1 MQRRDF
7 ITLLGAGS
15 AAAWLCAAHGKNAAG
30 IARIG
35 YLLPELPPALADVVF
50 PEGLRDL
57 GWIEG
62 QNILI
67 ERRNCPADVECLR
80 KSAVELVQLKVDII
94 VAVASAAVRAAR
106 DATTSIPIVFAA
118 TGDPVGQGFVASL
131 ARPGGN
137 LTGTSFDASPEITA
151 KQLQLIVE
159 TVPKASR
166 VAVLWNPAVPFIRTY
181 FQFAQNAAAALRLSL
196 QSAEAKEAKD
206 FEPAFDAM
214 VREHA
219 DALIVLS
226 DSLMTFHRGT
236 LAELAA
242 KHGIPALYGHNLYTE
257 AGGLM
262 SYGPSGPDLVRGAA
276 AYVDKILKGAAPADL
291 PVGQPVKFA
300 LIINLKTAKAL
311 GLEIPP
317 TLLARADQ
325 VIE

>member
-15 AAAWLCAAHGKNAAG
+15 AAAWLRAAHAKNAAG

-35 YLLPELPPALADVVF
+35 YLVLAPTSLEDAF
-50 PEGLRDL
+50 LEGLHDL

-62 QNILI
+62 QNISI
-67 ERRNCPADVECLR
+67 ERRYGAGDVEHLK

-94 VAVASAAVRAAR
+94 VAVASVAAQAAKN
-106 DATTSIPIVFAA
+106 ATTSIPIVFAA
-118 TGDPVGQGFVASL
+118 TGDPIGQGFVASL

-137 LTGTSFDASPEITA
+137 LTGTAFDAGAEIPA

-166 VAVLWNPAVPFIRTY
+166 VAVLWNPTSPVIRTY
-181 FQFAQNAAAALRLSL
+181 FQSTQNAAAALRLSL
-196 QSAEAKEAKD
+196 QSEEAKDAKD

-226 DSLMTFHRGT
+226 DAFMTIHAAT
-236 LAELAA
+236 IAELAA
-242 KHGIPALYGHNLYTE
+242 KHRIPALYGHNMYTE

-262 SYGPSGPDLVRGAA
+262 SYGPSVPDLVRAAA
-276 AYVDKILKGAAPADL
+276 AYVDKILKGATPADL
-291 PVGQPVKFA
+291 PVAQPVKFN

-317 TLLARADQ
+317 TLLARADH

>member
-1 MQRRDF
+1 MRRREF
-7 ITLLGAGS
+7 IALLGAAIAS
-15 AAAWLCAAHGKNAAG
+15 PRAAHAKDAAG

-35 YLLPELPPALADVVF
+35 FLNFFAYAPADDAFL
-50 PEGLRDL
+50 EGLHDL
-57 GWIEG
+57 GWIDG
-62 QNILI
+62 RNISI
-67 ERRNCPADVECLR
+67 ERRYGAGDVERLK

-94 VAVASAAVRAAR
+94 VAVASLAVRAAR

-137 LTGTSFDASPEITA
+137 LTGTSFDAGPEITA

-166 VAVLWNPAVPFIRTY
+166 VAVLWNPTSPVIGTY
-181 FQFAQNAAAALRLSL
+181 FQSAQNAAAALRLSL
-196 QSAEAKEAKD
+196 QSEEVKDAKD

-219 DALIVLS
+219 DAFIVLS
-226 DSLMTFHRGT
+226 DAFMTFHRAT

-242 KHGIPALYGHNLYTE
+242 KHGIPALYGHSLYTE

-262 SYGPSGPDLVRGAA
+262 SYGPSVPDLVRGAA
-276 AYVDKILKGAAPADL
+276 AYVDKILKGATPADL
-291 PVGQPVKFA
+291 PVGQPVKFN

>member
-1 MQRRDF
+1 MQRREF
-7 ITLLGAGS
+7 ITLLGGGA
-15 AAAWLCAAHGKNAAG
+15 AAAWLRAAHAKNAAG

-35 YLLPELPPALADVVF
+35 LLVPAAPSSDDPL

-62 QNILI
+62 QNIYI
-67 ERRNCPADVECLR
+67 ERRNCPADVECLK

-94 VAVASAAVRAAR
+94 VAVASLAVQAAKN
-106 DATTSIPIVFAA
+106 ATTSIPIVFAA
-118 TGDPVGQGFVASL
+118 TGDPIGQGFVASL

-137 LTGTSFDASPEITA
+137 FTGTAFDAGPEITA
-151 KQLQLIVE
+151 KQLQLIIE

-166 VAVLWNPAVPFIRTY
+166 VAVLWNPTSPVIRTY

-196 QSAEAKEAKD
+196 QSEEAKDAKD

-214 VREHA
+214 IREHA

-226 DSLMTFHRGT
+226 DAFMTVHRAT

-242 KHGIPALYGHNLYTE
+242 KHRIPALYGHNLYTA

-262 SYGPSGPDLVRGAA
+262 SYGPSAPDLIRGAA
-276 AYVDKILKGAAPADL
+276 AYVDKILKGAMPADL
-291 PVGQPVKFA
+291 PVQQPVKFN
-300 LIINLKTAKAL
+300 LIINLKTAKVL

-317 TLLARADQ
+317 TLLARADH

>member
-7 ITLLGAGS
+7 IKLLGGG
-15 AAAWLCAAHGKNAAG
+15 AAAGWPRAAHAKNAAG

-35 YLLPELPPALADVVF
+35 YLVLAPTSLDDAF
-50 PEGLRDL
+50 LEGLHNL

-67 ERRNCPADVECLR
+67 ERRYGAGDVERLK

-94 VAVASAAVRAAR
+94 VAVASAGAQAAKN
-106 DATTSIPIVFAA
+106 ATTSIPIVFAA
-118 TGDPVGQGFVASL
+118 TGDPIGQGFVASL

-137 LTGTSFDASPEITA
+137 LTGTAFDAGAEIPA

-159 TVPKASR
+159 TVPTASR
-166 VAVLWNPAVPFIRTY
+166 VAVLWNPTSPVIRTY
-181 FQFAQNAAAALRLSL
+181 FQSAQNAAAALRLNL
-196 QSAEAKEAKD
+196 QSEEAKDVKD

-226 DSLMTFHRGT
+226 DAFMTIHRAT
-236 LAELAA
+236 LAQLAA
-242 KHGIPALYGHNLYTE
+242 KHRIPALYGHNLYTE

-262 SYGPSGPDLVRGAA
+262 SYGPSIPDLVRAAA
-276 AYVDKILKGAAPADL
+276 AYVDKILKGATPADL
-291 PVGQPVKFA
+291 PVAQPVKFT
-300 LIINLKTAKAL
+300 LIVNLKTAKAL

-317 TLLARADQ
+317 TLLARADL

>member
-1 MQRRDF
+1 MRRREF
-7 ITLLGAGS
+7 IALLGA
-15 AAAWLCAAHGKNAAG
+15 AIVPRVAHARNTAG

-35 YLLPELPPALADVVF
+35 YLVLAPTSLDDAF
-50 PEGLRDL
+50 LEGLRDL

-62 QNILI
+62 QNISI
-67 ERRNCPADVECLR
+67 ERRNCAGDVERL
-80 KSAVELVQLKVDII
+80 KGFAAELALLKVDII
-94 VAVASAAVRAAR
+94 VAVASAGVQAAKG
-106 DATTSIPIVFAA
+106 ATTSIPIVFAA
-118 TGDPVGQGFVASL
+118 LADPIGQGFVASL
-131 ARPGGN
+131 ARPGRN
-137 LTGTSFDASPEITA
+137 YTGTSFDASPEITA

-166 VAVLWNPAVPFIRTY
+166 VAVLWNPTLPFIRTY

-196 QSAEAKEAKD
+196 QSEEAKDAKD

-226 DSLMTFHRGT
+226 DALMTVHRAT

-242 KHGIPALYGHNLYTE
+242 KHRICALYGHDMYTA

-262 SYGPSGPDLVRGAA
+262 SYGPSAPDVVRGAA
-276 AYVDKILKGAAPADL
+276 AYVDKILKGAMPADL
-291 PVGQPVKFA
+291 PVQQPVKFN
-300 LIINLKTAKAL
+300 LIINLKTAKTL

-317 TLLARADQ
+317 AVLARADK

>member
-7 ITLLGAGS
+7 ITLLGGGA
-15 AAAWLCAAHGKNAAG
+15 AAAWPRAAHAKNAAG

-35 YLLPELPPALADVVF
+35 LLVPAAPSSDDPL

-62 QNILI
+62 QNIFI
-67 ERRNCPADVECLR
+67 ERRNCPADVECLK

-94 VAVASAAVRAAR
+94 VAVASLAVQAAKN
-106 DATTSIPIVFAA
+106 ATTSIPIVFAA
-118 TGDPVGQGFVASL
+118 TGDPIGQGFVASL

-137 LTGTSFDASPEITA
+137 LTGTAFDAGAEIPA

-166 VAVLWNPAVPFIRTY
+166 VAVLWNPTSPVIRTY
-181 FQFAQNAAAALRLSL
+181 FQSAQNAAAALRLNL
-196 QSAEAKEAKD
+196 QSEEAKDAKD

-226 DSLMTFHRGT
+226 DAFMTIHRAT
-236 LAELAA
+236 LAELTA
-242 KHGIPALYGHNLYTE
+242 KHRIPALYGHNLYTE

-262 SYGPSGPDLVRGAA
+262 SYGPSGPDLVRDAA
-276 AYVDKILKGAAPADL
+276 AYVDKILKGATPADL
-291 PVGQPVKFA
+291 PVRQPVKFA

-317 TLLARADQ
+317 TLLARADR

>member
-1 MQRRDF
+1 MRRREF
-7 ITLLGAGS
+7 IALLGA
-15 AAAWLCAAHGKNAAG
+15 AIVPRVAHARNTAG

-35 YLLPELPPALADVVF
+35 YLVLAPTSLDDAF
-50 PEGLRDL
+50 LEGLHDL

-62 QNILI
+62 QNISI
-67 ERRNCPADVECLR
+67 ERRNCAGDVERL
-80 KSAVELVQLKVDII
+80 KGFAAELALLKVDII
-94 VAVASAAVRAAR
+94 VAVATAGVQAAKN
-106 DATTSIPIVFAA
+106 ATSSIPIVFAA
-118 TGDPVGQGFVASL
+118 LGDPVGQGFVASL

-137 LTGTSFDASPEITA
+137 FTGTSFDASPEITA

-166 VAVLWNPAVPFIRTY
+166 LAVLWNPTSPVIRTY

-196 QSAEAKEAKD
+196 QSVEAKDAKD

-226 DSLMTFHRGT
+226 DAFMTFHRAT
-236 LAELAA
+236 LAEHTA
-242 KHGIPALYGHNLYTE
+242 KHRIPALYGHNLYPE

-262 SYGPSGPDLVRGAA
+262 SYGPSVPDLVRGAA
-276 AYVDKILKGAAPADL
+276 AYVDKILKGATPADL
-291 PVGQPVKFA
+291 PVAQPVKFA

>member
-1 MQRRDF
+1 MRRREF
-7 ITLLGAGS
+7 IALLGAAIAS
-15 AAAWLCAAHGKNAAG
+15 PRAAHAKDAAG

-35 YLLPELPPALADVVF
+35 YLQFEPPLLSVGDTF
-50 PEGLRDL
+50 REGLHDL

-62 QNILI
+62 QNISI
-67 ERRNCPADVECLR
+67 ERRYGAGDVER
-80 KSAVELVQLKVDII
+80 FKKSALELVQLKVDVI
-94 VAVASAAVRAAR
+94 VAVASLAVRAAR

-137 LTGTSFDASPEITA
+137 LTGTSFDAGPEITA

-166 VAVLWNPAVPFIRTY
+166 VAVLWNPALPFIRTY

-196 QSAEAKEAKD
+196 QSEEVKDAKD

-219 DALIVLS
+219 DAFIVLS
-226 DSLMTFHRGT
+226 DAFMTFHRAT

-242 KHGIPALYGHNLYTE
+242 KHGIPALYGHSLYTE

-262 SYGPSGPDLVRGAA
+262 SYGPSVPDLVRGAA
-276 AYVDKILKGAAPADL
+276 AYVDKILKGATPADL
-291 PVGQPVKFA
+291 PVGQPVKFN

>member
-1 MQRRDF
+1 MRRREF
-7 ITLLGAGS
+7 IALLGA
-15 AAAWLCAAHGKNAAG
+15 AIVPRVAHARNTAG

-35 YLLPELPPALADVVF
+35 YLVLAPTSLDDAF
-50 PEGLRDL
+50 LEGLRDL

-62 QNILI
+62 QNISI
-67 ERRNCPADVECLR
+67 ERRNCAGDVERL
-80 KSAVELVQLKVDII
+80 KGFAAELALLKVDII
-94 VAVASAAVRAAR
+94 VAVATAGVQAAKN
-106 DATTSIPIVFAA
+106 ATSSIPIVFAA
-118 TGDPVGQGFVASL
+118 LGDPVGQGFVASL

-137 LTGTSFDASPEITA
+137 FTGTSFDASPEITA

-159 TVPKASR
+159 TVPNVSR
-166 VAVLWNPAVPFIRTY
+166 VAVLWNPTAPVIGTY
-181 FQFAQNAAAALRLSL
+181 FQFAQNAAAALRLNL
-196 QSAEAKEAKD
+196 QSKEAKDVKD

-226 DSLMTFHRGT
+226 DALMTVHRAT

-242 KHGIPALYGHNLYTE
+242 KHRISALYGHDMYTA

-262 SYGPSGPDLVRGAA
+262 SYGPSAPDLIRGAA
-276 AYVDKILKGAAPADL
+276 AYVDKILKGAMPADL
-291 PVGQPVKFA
+291 PVQQPVKFN

-317 TLLARADQ
+317 ALLARADQ